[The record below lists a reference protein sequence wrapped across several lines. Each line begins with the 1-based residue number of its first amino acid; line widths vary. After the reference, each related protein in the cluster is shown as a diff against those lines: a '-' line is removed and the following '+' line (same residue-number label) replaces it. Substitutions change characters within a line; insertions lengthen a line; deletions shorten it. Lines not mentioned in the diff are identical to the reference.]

1 MFVTTALDSTSGRT
15 SYSAP
20 TASNALKTTKPTKYA
35 PQTNYSYT
43 LPRKLRQAM
52 QDRFLFPVVLFGGGP
67 CFQYRQL
74 KKALEFAVFTNRSI
88 VVSDFRHHRSKYNV
102 SSVHFEDTFNVSVLN
117 QLLPTVNVK
126 QFRKECGAR
135 VNTVLT
141 FYNPRR
147 RSSERIAVSYQN
159 SRDWLSDRANVDIPD
174 VTSVTFPKSIPES
187 WSKIDKTAD
196 DRCVVMV
203 SPVGF
208 EAVQLPNEAAMS
220 DAIDGH
226 LVRTS
231 FLQKAVEDVLPRLC
245 GGKPILG
252 FHWRNRTGEQ
262 CRIGKMSH
270 TNDLR
275 CRKLLEIQYSILESL
290 ALKISSIMTQ
300 ENAGCIF
307 IASAPREPRE
317 NILRQFAVHNLS
329 NVIMIDDVINLHN
342 PDIDTLADDD
352 YFISLIEQEICARSK
367 VFLGIGVSNWS
378 MFVFRERRAFQRGK
392 NYDVITDFPD
402 LSENPEMYL

>member
-1 MFVTTALDSTSGRT
+1 MLARTALDSTSEGT

-20 TASNALKTTKPTKYA
+20 TALNTMKTTKSIKYG
-35 PQTNYSYT
+35 PKRNYSYI
-43 LPRKLRQAM
+43 LSRKLRQAM

-67 CFQYRQL
+67 NFQFRQL
-74 KKALEFAVFTNRSI
+74 KTSIEFAVFTNRTL
-88 VVSDFRHHRSKYNV
+88 VLSDFRHHRSKYNV

-126 QFRKECGAR
+126 QFREKCGAR
-135 VNTVLT
+135 GNTVLT
-141 FYNPRR
+141 FYNPW
-147 RSSERIAVSYQN
+147 RSSSMNIANAYQT
-159 SRDWLSDRANVDIPD
+159 SRDWLSKRANVDIPN
-174 VTSVTFPKSIPES
+174 VMSVTFPKSIPES
-187 WSKIDKTAD
+187 WRKFNKTAG

-208 EAVQLPNEAAMS
+208 EAVHLPNEAAIS

-245 GGKPILG
+245 DGKPILG
-252 FHWRNRTGEQ
+252 FHWRNKTGEK
-262 CRIGKMSH
+262 CRFGELSH
-270 TNDLR
+270 TNDPR
-275 CRKLLEIQYSILESL
+275 CRKLLQMQYATLESL
-290 ALKISSIMTQ
+290 ALKISSIMAQ

-307 IASAPREPRE
+307 IASAPQEPRE
-317 NILRQFAVHNLS
+317 NILRQFAAYNLS

-342 PDIDTLADDD
+342 PDIDTFADDD

-367 VFLGIGVSNWS
+367 VFLGIGISNWS
-378 MFVFRERRAFQRGK
+378 MFVFRERKAFQRGIT
-392 NYDVITDFPD
+392 YDVITDFPD
-402 LSENPEMYL
+402 LSENVHLYL